1 MRLAIRSFVL
11 AFLVIVTALLIG
23 LTETTTA
30 AFTLAATTV
39 LVTTWQGDPLSTPPD
54 TVEQVQAVLALAVD
68 NFVAPAPTATTPDP
82 TGIPAGP
89 YNAVAVVGLPPLGG
103 DQARQNNLE
112 NIDNC
117 IQGSGCIYNTSVGST
132 APQPYVSEQQPGDRF
147 IVGGYSEATTWA
159 TLEKRALAAQYP
171 IAGTGPQVSFMLLS
185 NLNRPNGGVLA
196 RGPEGSWNPLLGVTA
211 NGSTPTDTQYK
222 TVDITRQYDGA
233 SDAVI
238 NPLNGLAVLNANIG
252 FFLLHGDYNRF
263 GLQPGGGAVLQDQYG
278 DTTYYMI
285 PTTTLPLLIPLSNFG
300 TIGFALADMWDPALR
315 VMVEAGYNRTISPG
329 QPTEY
334 DYTYF
339 PDPTTYFNNLN
350 VANRVGMDNLSEDLG
365 MGRPLGTTRPDL
377 AGQDAYGV
385 GGPPVTMSPT
395 TNQQQ
400 AQQTTTL
407 AASVRS
413 APSPAAQD
421 TSTTVSTASE
431 SVMLTAAGS
440 EVAGDAP
447 ASSLPSAPTPTTLST
462 GTSDMTGGN
471 KVSPGA
477 STSNSSSSHGVKL
490 RQVLGSVRSALK
502 GLAGGGLTN
511 SPHDGATDSTASA
524 ASDTSPAEGP
534 AQ

>member
-68 NFVAPAPTATTPDP
+68 KFVTPASTATTPDP
-82 TGIPAGP
+82 TGIPTGP
-89 YNAVAVVGLPPLGG
+89 YNAVAVIGIPPLGG
-103 DQARQNNLE
+103 DEARQNNLE
-112 NIDNC
+112 NVDNC
-117 IQGSGCIYNTSVGST
+117 IQGSGCIYNTSVGSA
-132 APQPYVSEQQPGDRF
+132 APQPYVSEEQRGDTF
-147 IVGGYSEATTWA
+147 IVGAYSEATTWA
-159 TLEKRALAAQYP
+159 TLEKRALAEQYP

-185 NLNRPNGGVLA
+185 NLNRPNGGILA
-196 RGPEGSWNPLLGVTA
+196 RGPEGSFNPLLGVTA
-211 NGSTPTDTQYK
+211 NGPTPTDTQYK
-222 TVDITRQYDGA
+222 TVDITRQYDGV
-233 SDAVI
+233 SDAVT

-252 FFLLHGDYNRF
+252 FFLLHGDYSRF
-263 GLQPGGGAVLQDQYG
+263 SLEPGGGAILQDQYG

-285 PTTTLPLLIPLSNFG
+285 PTTVLPLLIPLSNFG
-300 TIGFALADMWDPALR
+300 GLGFALADMWDPVLR

-350 VANRVGMDNLSEDLG
+350 IANQVGMDNLAEDLG
-365 MGRPLGTTRPDL
+365 LGRPLGTTRPDL
-377 AGQDAYGV
+377 AGQGAYGV
-385 GGPPVTMSPT
+385 GGPPVTMDPT

-400 AQQTTTL
+400 EQQTTTL
-407 AASVRS
+407 AASVQP

-431 SVMLTAAGS
+431 SARLTAAGS

-447 ASSLPSAPTPTTLST
+447 ASSLPSAPEPTTLST
-462 GTSDMTGGN
+462 GTTDMTGGN
-471 KVSPGA
+471 KVVPGE
-477 STSNSSSSHGVKL
+477 STTTSSSGRANPL
-490 RQVLGSVRSALK
+490 RHVLGSIRSALND
-502 GLAGGGLTN
+502 LAGSLTN
-511 SPHDGATDSTASA
+511 GAQQGATDSTESG
-524 ASDTSPAEGP
+524 ASDTSGSEGP